1 MAVEK
6 MKYVNI
12 VGHKDYLDE
21 FIETYMTGDMGLQ
34 PEYAINVLT
43 HVKHLYSYKG
53 TNQAADL
60 LKQTEEIMSDLE
72 IDISEENIPEEMDTL
87 SIDDLA
93 VKLRG
98 VQDGVKGLR
107 AEKLNAEQKIKE
119 QEEFIERM
127 DVISST
133 DVDLQELS
141 HLKYFKV
148 RIGRVPSENYKM
160 LSTYCSDMDVIMIGL
175 RSTAEY
181 EYFIYIMPAV
191 NEVRV
196 DGVFNSMQFERI
208 MIPEEFEGTP
218 REIIEQIQENM
229 EQLKVA
235 VRDITAKLEL
245 MSRENRRLLNH
256 IRACL
261 KVKSGVYEI
270 SKYVAFNKDSFYLTG
285 WLPQSS
291 LKRLKPR
298 IDGDPNLVLIIDSPR
313 DTKLKP
319 PTKLKNFCLFRPF
332 EMIVKMYGLPA
343 YNELDPTPIV
353 AVIYCLLMGIMFG
366 DVGQGLIFLIV
377 GSFMWFKKKSSL
389 GGVFM
394 GGGIMATIFGFLY
407 GSIFSYE
414 DVLKPIFMN
423 PMENANVNT
432 MLIMGIGVGVILLI
446 LCMVLNIING
456 IKARDKGRI
465 FFDRN
470 GVAGFVFYTVIIAT
484 VVSLFF
490 GGKLWISMGLL
501 VAALA
506 IPFLIIFFRHPLE
519 NLINKK
525 KPVVPGGFWV
535 ETIFEMVDMLLG
547 FASNTISFVRISA
560 FAINH
565 VGLSMAVMI
574 LADMGTGISHVIIVI
589 IGNTLILVLEGMI
602 VGIQGLRLVYYEM
615 FSRFYR
621 GDGRPYEPIEGV
633 SLTNKNINRIWR

>member
-21 FIETYMTGDMGLQ
+21 FIETYMSGDMGLQ

-60 LKQTEEIMSDLE
+60 LRQTEEMLSQLE
-72 IDISEENIPEEMDTL
+72 ISPSEGEVSEEMKHL
-87 SIDDLA
+87 SLDDLA
-93 VKLRG
+93 LKLRAIQNS
-98 VQDGVKGLR
+98 VDDLR
-107 AEKLNAEQKIKE
+107 AEKRNAEQKIRQ

-127 DVISST
+127 EVISST

-141 HLKYFKV
+141 QLKYFKV
-148 RIGRVPSENYKM
+148 RVGRLPSENYKM
-160 LSTYCSDMDVIMIGL
+160 LSTYSKDMDVIIIRL

-181 EYFIYIMPAV
+181 EYLLYIMPVA

-196 DGVFNSMQFERI
+196 DGVFNSMQFERS
-208 MIPEEFEGTP
+208 MIPEGFEGTP
-218 REIIEQIQENM
+218 KEIIEQIQADI
-229 EQLKVA
+229 EQKRVA
-235 VRDITAKLEL
+235 IRDITAGLEL
-245 MSRENRRLLNH
+245 TARENSRLLSD

-261 KVKSGVYEI
+261 QAKSRVYEI

-291 LKRLKPR
+291 LKLLKPR
-298 IDGDPNLVLIIDSPR
+298 MDADPNLVLVIDSPR
-313 DTKLKP
+313 DTDLKP

-353 AVIYCLLMGIMFG
+353 AIIYCLLMGIMFG

-377 GSFMWFKKKSSL
+377 GSFLWFRKKSAL

-394 GGGIMATIFGFLY
+394 GGGIMATVFGFLY

-414 DVLKPIFMN
+414 DVIKPVFMN
-423 PMENANVNT
+423 PMEDANVNT

-456 IKARDKGRI
+456 IKARDKGRVL
-465 FFDRN
+465 FDRN
-470 GVAGFVFYTVIIAT
+470 GVAGFVFYGVIIAT
-484 VVSLFF
+484 VISLFF

-519 NLINKK
+519 NLMNKR

-535 ETIFEMVDMLLG
+535 ETVFEMVDMLLS

-574 LADMGTGISHVIIVI
+574 LADMGTGIGHVIIVI
-589 IGNTLILVLEGMI
+589 IGNALILVLEGMI

-615 FSRFYR
+615 FSRFYK

-633 SLTNKNINRIWR
+633 SSGKNTNRIWR

>member
-12 VGHKDYLDE
+12 VGHKEYLDE
-21 FIETYMTGDMGLQ
+21 FIETYMSGDMGLQ

-43 HVKHLYSYKG
+43 HVKHLYSFKG

-60 LKQTEEIMSDLE
+60 LKQTEELMSELE
-72 IDISEENIPEEMDTL
+72 IDISEESISEDMNDL
-87 SIDDLA
+87 SLDDLS
-93 VKLRG
+93 VQLRG
-98 VQDGVKGLR
+98 IQDSVKSLQI
-107 AEKLNAEQKIKE
+107 EKLHAEQTIKE
-119 QEEFIERM
+119 QEAFIERIE
-127 DVISST
+127 VISST

-148 RIGRVPSENYKM
+148 RIGRVPAENYKM
-160 LSTYCSDMDVIMIGL
+160 LSTYCADMGVIIIGL

-181 EYFIYIMPAV
+181 EYFMYIMPTV

-196 DGVFNSMQFERI
+196 DGVFNSMQFERS

-218 REIIEQIQENM
+218 KEIIDKIKDNIERSR
-229 EQLKVA
+229 VA

-245 MSRENRRLLNH
+245 LSRDNSRRLKD
-256 IRACL
+256 IRTCL
-261 KVKSGVYEI
+261 KVKSGIYEI
-270 SKYVAFNKDSFYLTG
+270 SKYVAFNKESFYLTG
-285 WLPQSS
+285 WMPQSS
-291 LKRLKPR
+291 LKKLKPK

-366 DVGQGLIFLIV
+366 DVGQGLIFFIV
-377 GSFMWFKKKSSL
+377 GSFMWFRKGSAL
-389 GGVFM
+389 GGVFI

-414 DVLKPIFMN
+414 GVIKPIFMN
-423 PMENANVNT
+423 PMEDANVNT
-432 MLIMGIGVGVILLI
+432 MLIMGIGVGVILLV

-456 IKARDKGRI
+456 IKARDRGRI

-484 VVSLFF
+484 VISLFF

-501 VAALA
+501 VVALA

-519 NLINKK
+519 NFINKK
-525 KPVVPGGFWV
+525 RPVVPGGFWV
-535 ETIFEMVDMLLG
+535 ETVFEMVDMLLS

-574 LADMGTGISHVIIVI
+574 LAEMGTGIGHVIIVI
-589 IGNTLILVLEGMI
+589 IGNALILVLEGMI

-615 FSRFYR
+615 FSRFYK
-621 GDGRPYEPIEGV
+621 GDGRPYEPIAGV
-633 SLTNKNINRIWR
+633 SLTNKSINKIWR

>member
-12 VGHKDYLDE
+12 VGHKEYLDE
-21 FIETYMTGDMGLQ
+21 FIETYMSEDMGLQ

-53 TNQAADL
+53 TNQASDL
-60 LKQTEEIMSDLE
+60 LRQTEELMSNLE
-72 IDISEENIPEEMDTL
+72 IPVSHGAIPGDMKALGLE
-87 SIDDLA
+87 DLA
-93 VKLRG
+93 VRFRG
-98 VQDGVKGLR
+98 VQDYVNGLR
-107 AEKLNAEQKIKE
+107 AEKLTIEQSIRE

-127 DVISST
+127 DVISGT

-148 RIGRVPSENYKM
+148 RVGRVPSENYRM
-160 LSTYCSDMDVIMIGL
+160 LSTYSNDMDVIIIRL

-181 EYFIYIMPAV
+181 EYLIYIMPAV

-196 DGVFNSMQFERI
+196 DGVFNSMQFERS

-218 REIIEQIQENM
+218 KKIIEQIQADI
-229 EQLKVA
+229 QQKKVA
-235 VRDITAKLEL
+235 VRDITAKLEIA
-245 MSRENRRLLNH
+245 SRDNSPLLNG
-256 IRACL
+256 IRSCL
-261 KVKSGVYEI
+261 QVKSQVYEI

-285 WLPQSS
+285 WIPQSS
-291 LKRLKPR
+291 LKKLQPKMDR
-298 IDGDPNLVLIIDSPR
+298 DPNLVLVIDSPR
-313 DTKLKP
+313 DTDLKP
-319 PTKLKNFCLFRPF
+319 PTKLKNFFLIRPF

-343 YNELDPTPIV
+343 YNELDPTPVV
-353 AVIYCLLMGIMFG
+353 AIIYCLLMGIMFG
-366 DVGQGLIFLIV
+366 DVGQGLIFLLV
-377 GSFMWFKKKSSL
+377 GAFVWFKKKSAL

-394 GGGIMATIFGFLY
+394 GGGVMAILFGFLY

-414 DVLKPIFMN
+414 GVIKPVFMN
-423 PMENANVNT
+423 PMEDANVNT

-456 IKARDKGRI
+456 IKAHDKGRI
-465 FFDRN
+465 LFDRN
-470 GVAGFVFYTVIIAT
+470 GVAGFVFYGVIIAT

-535 ETIFEMVDMLLG
+535 ETVFEMVDMLLS

-574 LADMGTGISHVIIVI
+574 LADMGTGIGHVIIVI
-589 IGNTLILVLEGMI
+589 IGNALILVLEGMI

-615 FSRFYR
+615 FSRFYK
-621 GDGRPYEPIEGV
+621 GDGRPYEPIEGI
-633 SLTNKNINRIWR
+633 SATKNTNRIWR